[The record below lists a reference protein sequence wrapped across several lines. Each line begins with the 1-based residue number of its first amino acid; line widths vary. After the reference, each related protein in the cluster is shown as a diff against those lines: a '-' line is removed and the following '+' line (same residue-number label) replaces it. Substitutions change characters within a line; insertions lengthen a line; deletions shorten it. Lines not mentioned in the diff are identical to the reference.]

1 MDDASAL
8 ALTFDNLGE
17 AADLERG
24 DWPAGAPLGRH
35 PSVTRV
41 LPRLL
46 DALDALG
53 LRATF
58 CVEAL
63 NCELYPE
70 AVAGIAARGHELG
83 IHGWRHETWDELE
96 PAREQE
102 LLARSV
108 AAFAAI
114 GAPATGFRP
123 PGGGT
128 TAHTA
133 ELLRGHGLRWISP
146 EGATRTA
153 RDGLASVP
161 FAWPLVDAV
170 WRMESFAALRQDA
183 GGPQAP
189 LGPDETAE
197 RLLGALR
204 RGAPPTLILH
214 PFLMDGDDA
223 FAAAERVLDA
233 VAGRA
238 VTLGAV
244 AAALP

>member
-24 DWPAGAPLGRH
+24 AWPPGAPLGRH

-63 NCELYPE
+63 NCELYPD

-96 PAREQE
+96 PVREEE

-114 GAPATGFRP
+114 GAPAAGFRP

-128 TAHTA
+128 TPRTDG
-133 ELLRGHGLRWISP
+133 LLRAHGLRWISP
-146 EGATRTA
+146 EGQA
-153 RDGLASVP
+153 RSRAGGLACVP

-183 GGPQAP
+183 GGPAEP
-189 LGPDETAE
+189 LGPGETAQ
-197 RLLGALR
+197 RLLGRLA
-204 RGAPPTLILH
+204 GVAPPTLILH

-223 FAAAERVLDA
+223 FAAAERVLGA
-233 VAGRA
+233 VAERA
-238 VTLGAV
+238 VTLGDV